1 MDDHTVQIKN
11 FQSHQYR
18 LKSFLEVFF
27 VLDLSMTLFLLVP
40 WLPPGFLLILVGF
53 GEAQEQTPMTEWTTT
68 YSLEAEHQ
76 IAQNSLLTTL
86 PDMTKEWRVTFDI
99 NPTDYNFNDFAS
111 VLHLT
116 IGGKGV
122 GSRAKVGDRNP
133 AIWFHKTKGVLVS
146 TALDGK
152 ASYSKYFYNL
162 PLAGEWTRIEVSQSL
177 VSSQYIYSIN
187 IGTEQVFTTP
197 NTKPEAQTD
206 VKVFAGSPWYQG
218 QKGSLRNL
226 KIEIKTPIDCVEAG
240 EMHIF
245 EDMRLGRPML
255 VGTFSNL
262 SQKVRP

>member
-1 MDDHTVQIKN
+1 M
-11 FQSHQYR
+11 
-18 LKSFLEVFF
+18 FF